1 MDKWV
6 CGPIKTVIVAPST
19 NPARTSMGNLLQHV
33 SMKLTGQGARN
44 DKIHHLVKVP
54 DTETCNTAKTFSS
67 SPGCWTSDSPS
78 QDRWNGMDNFGGLVI
93 TVAHRTCNAKESGRH
108 RQSPPISV
116 VKLVGTA
123 FR

>member
-54 DTETCNTAKTFSS
+54 DTDTCNTAIF
-67 SPGCWTSDSPS
+67 GLQLWAA
-78 QDRWNGMDNFGGLVI
+78 GNFCKVFVL
-93 TVAHRTCNAKESGRH
+93 
-108 RQSPPISV
+108 
-116 VKLVGTA
+116 
-123 FR
+123 